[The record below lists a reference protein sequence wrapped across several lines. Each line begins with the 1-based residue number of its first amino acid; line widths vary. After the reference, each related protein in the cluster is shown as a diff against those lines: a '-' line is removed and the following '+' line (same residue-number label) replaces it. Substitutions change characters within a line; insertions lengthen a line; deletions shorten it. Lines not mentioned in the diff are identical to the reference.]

1 MKVSFRHRTMKRS
14 SLTSVFRPLLRD
26 RFSPDTPHPLR
37 VRSNGYVRWLRQ
49 DWSVRSK
56 ASRNMGQP
64 VS

>member
-1 MKVSFRHRTMKRS
+1 MKRS

-37 VRSNGYVRWLRQ
+37 VRSNGYVHGLRQ